1 VNCPESVVA
10 VLTQP
15 DRPAG
20 RGRRLAASPVKQA
33 ASDHGLPLL
42 QPPSLKPPEAR
53 AVLAALNLDLMV
65 VVAYGLILPPS
76 ILELPRLGC
85 INVHASLL
93 PRWRGA
99 APVQR
104 ALMAGD
110 RQTGISIMQM
120 DQGLDTGD
128 VLHQAV
134 LDIAD
139 DETGGSLHDR
149 LAVLGAEALL
159 YVLNRL
165 RDDPLPAVA
174 QDDAR
179 ACYAAK
185 IDKNESHID
194 WKEPAAALA
203 RKVRAF
209 NPWPVAE
216 SRLDDR
222 RIRIWDA
229 YAIDRDCKGIPG
241 EVVAVGSAGV
251 DVCTGAGVLRLRRMQ
266 LPGKRAVA
274 ASEIINAVD
283 FGGRVFG

>member
-120 DQGLDTGD
+120 DRGLDTGD

-185 IDKNESHID
+185 IDKSESHLD
-194 WKEPAAALA
+194 WNEPAAALA

-241 EVVAVGSAGV
+241 EVVGVGSEGV

>member
-1 VNCPESVVA
+1 
-10 VLTQP
+10 
-15 DRPAG
+15 
-20 RGRRLAASPVKQA
+20 
-33 ASDHGLPLL
+33 
-42 QPPSLKPPEAR
+42 
-53 AVLAALNLDLMV
+53 
-65 VVAYGLILPPS
+65 
-76 ILELPRLGC
+76 
-85 INVHASLL
+85 
-93 PRWRGA
+93 
-99 APVQR
+99 
-104 ALMAGD
+104 
-110 RQTGISIMQM
+110 M
-120 DQGLDTGD
+120 DQGLDTGG

-194 WKEPAAALA
+194 WTEPAAALA

-241 EVVAVGSAGV
+241 EVVAVGSEGV

-283 FGGRVFG
+283 FRGRVFG